1 MKAAA
6 LVVVFALLGSCS
18 FSQKHPGITVGV
30 VAGTIGFG
38 ACGLSV
44 EKLGTCSAIG
54 GAAGLVLGGIT
65 GLVAMLTD
73 SSAHELPPFVEEED
87 DGVVRTRTEPPP
99 GLPDAGVGSASVD
112 AGVPV
117 DASNGQLDATP

>member
-6 LVVVFALLGSCS
+6 SAALLAIALGSCAS
-18 FSQKHPGITVGV
+18 AQKHPGITVGL

-38 ACGLSV
+38 ACGIAV

-65 GLVAMLTD
+65 GLVMLFAD
-73 SSAHELPPFVEEED
+73 EEDHQLPPFTEEED
-87 DGVVRTRTEPPP
+87 TDIVRTRTEPPP
-99 GLPDAGVGSASVD
+99 GLPPGMTPPLDAGVSAD
-112 AGVPV
+112 AI
-117 DASNGQLDATP
+117 